1 MKELPWTE
9 KYRPKRLDEIK
20 GQNKAVAEIREW
32 IRKVKAGKITKA
44 LLLVG
49 PPGSGKTSAA
59 HAIAN
64 ELGYDPIEV
73 NASDLRDKTHLHY
86 IVENIRAPSLLTMKP
101 RLIILDEIDALP
113 SEGRAIVSLVKE
125 LISKEGVPIVMTAND
140 PYERHLYEIRSM
152 SQMVKFYR
160 LRWTTVLQVLK
171 EICQKEGVMIST
183 DILKRIAQNS
193 QGDLRAAIN
202 DLESI
207 AKGDKALAES
217 IGKILGKRDIES
229 DVFKALMAIFYGSNC
244 YAAWLESMSVDIDP
258 DMLLRWVEENL
269 PLVYSGKILS
279 KAYDYLSIADM
290 VRSRI
295 IRTNNWRLLSY
306 YTQLMTFAVCTAK
319 EGKPKGV
326 KLKFPEIIRKLA
338 TTKEERAKTKEFL
351 FRLARKLHLPTKLV
365 RLEVVPILIADSKGE
380 RKILKRLE
388 RELGIREE
396 DMLDILSDLEKH
408 YRLEI

>member
-9 KYRPKRLDEIK
+9 KYRPKNLDEIR

-32 IRKVKAGKITKA
+32 IKKVKAGKITKA

-64 ELGYDPIEV
+64 ELNYDPIEV

-86 IVENIRAPSLLTMKP
+86 IVENVRAPSLLTMKP

-113 SEGRAIVSLVKE
+113 SEGRAIVSLVKD
-125 LISKEGVPIVMTAND
+125 LISKEGVPVVMTAND

-171 EICQKEGVMIST
+171 EICQKEGVTIPAA
-183 DILKRIAQNS
+183 ILKRIAQNS

-217 IGKILGKRDIES
+217 IGNILGKRDIES
-229 DVFKALMAIFYGSNC
+229 DVFKAMMAIFYGSNC

-269 PLVYSGKILS
+269 PLVYGGKILS

-319 EGKPKGV
+319 EEKPRGV
-326 KLKFPEIIRKLA
+326 KLKFPGIIKKLA

-396 DMLDILSDLEKH
+396 DMLDILSDLERH
-408 YRLEI
+408 YKLEA

>member
-32 IRKVKAGKITKA
+32 IKKVKAGKITKA

-125 LISKEGVPIVMTAND
+125 LISKEGVPVVMTAND

-171 EICQKEGVMIST
+171 EICQKEGVTIPA

>member
-32 IRKVKAGKITKA
+32 IKKVKAGKITKA

-125 LISKEGVPIVMTAND
+125 LISKEGVPVVMTAND
-140 PYERHLYEIRSM
+140 PYEGHLYEIRSM

-171 EICQKEGVMIST
+171 EICQKEGVTIPA

-365 RLEVVPILIADSKGE
+365 RLEVVPILIADSRGE

>member
-32 IRKVKAGKITKA
+32 IKKVKAGKITKA

-125 LISKEGVPIVMTAND
+125 LISKEGVPVVMTAND

-171 EICQKEGVMIST
+171 EICQKEGVTIPA

-244 YAAWLESMSVDIDP
+244 YAAWLQSMSVDIDP

>member
-32 IRKVKAGKITKA
+32 IKKVKAGKITKA

-125 LISKEGVPIVMTAND
+125 LISKEGVPVVMTAND
-140 PYERHLYEIRSM
+140 PYEGHLYEIRSM

-171 EICQKEGVMIST
+171 EICQKEGVTIPA

-244 YAAWLESMSVDIDP
+244 YAAWLQSMSVDIDP

-365 RLEVVPILIADSKGE
+365 RLEVVPILIADSRGE

>member
-32 IRKVKAGKITKA
+32 IKKVKAGKITKA

-125 LISKEGVPIVMTAND
+125 LISKEGVPVVMTAND

-171 EICQKEGVMIST
+171 EICQKEGVTIPA

-365 RLEVVPILIADSKGE
+365 RLEVVPILIADSRGE